1 MCSKKT
7 PKFGESDNKANKS
20 NKRFDIERNETKR
33 SPVVAAVA
41 NAMWNKRTKKQ
52 IKVLPS
58 VVNPFIVDRP
68 TPIRR
73 GSSFSLKT

>member
-7 PKFGESDNKANKS
+7 PKFGESDNKAS
-20 NKRFDIERNETKR
+20 KRFGVERNETNR

-52 IKVLPS
+52 IKHPDQISFFLLFFI
-58 VVNPFIVDRP
+58 PFFFNADYA
-68 TPIRR
+68 TQ
-73 GSSFSLKT
+73 